1 MILVE
6 SMSKI
11 EGYENA
17 DLTSWNGPPYSYSVK
32 IKNKTI
38 RMMGFNEQH
47 IKDQLHP
54 KTATRIT
61 KIKDR

>member
-1 MILVE
+1 
-6 SMSKI
+6 MSKI

-17 DLTSWNGPPYSYSVK
+17 DLTPWNGPPYSYSVT

-47 IKDQLHP
+47 IKDQLYP
-54 KTATRIT
+54 KKPTRI
-61 KIKDR
+61 IKLKERD